1 MFVGFSA
8 AVNAGLE
15 KAFVK
20 VAHVPG
26 RANAVFLEV
35 CDHLRMHPLT
45 ALQHM
50 NATSQPTDLQMCS
63 KMYLVLTYSETH
75 VFSHSLLILLIVLD
89 LFINDFL
96 IR

>member
-1 MFVGFSA
+1 MFIGLSA

-45 ALQHM
+45 ALQRGEWQHL
-50 NATSQPTDLQMCS
+50 SQLTFRCVQRCIWYLPTVKYMFLN
-63 KMYLVLTYSETH
+63 LT
-75 VFSHSLLILLIVLD
+75 L
-89 LFINDFL
+89 
-96 IR
+96 